1 MRSLLS
7 IPLSS
12 LKFIEAPIVDAED
25 SYGEVRRVFRES
37 GARIVAVEGARGEFL
52 GVIYRSSV
60 LRVTSRKTQAR
71 ARDLASDPP
80 ATLTPSNTL
89 LQAVNLM
96 LKLDE
101 WYLPVVSEGLLEG
114 FVGLE
119 HAIRVLLDTG
129 VLRGLSVGDSMT
141 RDPIAVKPSDPL
153 SKVWSIMVEKR
164 YAGLPV
170 VADDGRLAGI
180 VTQYD
185 LIRKGYTRLE
195 LESSGGP
202 HTVKVLDAM
211 NPSVEYTFSEKPLEV
226 VAEMI
231 LSRGYG
237 RIPVVDSSERKILVG
252 VVDREDVVKAA
263 LRRWR

>member
-1 MRSLLS
+1 M
-7 IPLSS
+7 
-12 LKFIEAPIVDAED
+12 
-25 SYGEVRRVFRES
+25 
-37 GARIVAVEGARGEFL
+37 AVENPRRGFL
-52 GVIYRSSV
+52 GVIYRSNV
-60 LRVTSRKTQAR
+60 LRVTSRKSQAK
-71 ARDLASDPP
+71 AKDLASEPP
-80 ATLTPSNTL
+80 ATLAITNTL

-101 WYLPVVSEGLLEG
+101 WYLPVTSGSGLHG

-119 HAIRVLLDTG
+119 HAIEILLEAG
-129 VLRGLSVGDSMT
+129 ALEGLSVGDAMT
-141 RDPIAVKPSDPL
+141 RDPVAVKPIDPL

-170 VADDGRLAGI
+170 VMEDGRLAGI

-202 HTVKVLDAM
+202 HTVKVSDAM
-211 NPSVEYTFSEKPLEV
+211 NTSVEYTLPEKPLEG
-226 VAEMI
+226 AARII

-237 RIPVVDSSERKILVG
+237 RMPVVDSAERRILVG
-252 VVDREDVVKAA
+252 IVDREDVVKAA
-263 LRRWR
+263 FRRRG